1 MTHSVLTLS
10 SDYIPHSSQLWL
22 HNGAVSLTD
31 DPRSS
36 IRPASAA
43 KDKKSLMVKKDAD
56 TFLHEKAVAAKIQEE
71 ATDPDSPHK
80 KVFDPVM
87 THFDPF

>member
-1 MTHSVLTLS
+1 
-10 SDYIPHSSQLWL
+10 
-22 HNGAVSLTD
+22 
-31 DPRSS
+31 
-36 IRPASAA
+36 
-43 KDKKSLMVKKDAD
+43 LMVKKDAD

>member
-1 MTHSVLTLS
+1 
-10 SDYIPHSSQLWL
+10 
-22 HNGAVSLTD
+22 VSLSD

-36 IRPASAA
+36 IRPVSVA

-56 TFLHEKAVAAKIQEE
+56 TFLHQKAVAAKIQEE
-71 ATDPDSPHK
+71 AADSDSPHK

-87 THFDPF
+87 THSDPF